1 MRKKLSIAILLISV
15 PISVLLAATVFSD
28 KSYAYLSLVIVVI
41 SLAALFISFEKK
53 ENSARQLIVISIMC
67 VLSIVGRLVFAVIPA
82 FKPVTAIIILLSMYF
97 GGEAGFICGAMTALI
112 SNFYFGQGP
121 WTPYQ
126 MLAWGLVGLFA
137 GLLAPLL
144 RRNLI
149 ITCVYGALSG
159 VIFSLIMD
167 IQTAMWYTNEFN
179 LAVYATKIGTSLPFT
194 IIYAVS
200 NVIFLL
206 LLAKPIGKKIERLKI
221 KYGI

>member
-1 MRKKLSIAILLISV
+1 MRKKLSIAILLLSIPV
-15 PISVLLAATVFSD
+15 CVLLGFTVFSD
-28 KSYAYLSLVIVVI
+28 KSYAYLSLVIVVFA
-41 SLAALFISFEKK
+41 LAALFLSFEKK
-53 ENSARQLIVISIMC
+53 ENSARQLIVIAIMC
-67 VLSIVGRLVFAVIPA
+67 VLSIVGRLVFAVIPS

-149 ITCVYGALSG
+149 ITCVYGALAG

-206 LLAKPIGKKIERLKI
+206 VLAKPIGKKIERLKI

>member
-1 MRKKLSIAILLISV
+1 MRKKLSIALLLISV
-15 PISVLLAATVFSD
+15 PIIVLLGFTVFAD
-28 KSYAYLSLVIVVI
+28 KSYAYLSLIIVVFA
-41 SLAALFISFEKK
+41 LAALFLSFEKK
-53 ENSARQLIVISIMC
+53 ENSARQLIVIAIMC

-149 ITCVYGALSG
+149 ITCVYGALAG

-167 IQTAMWYTNEFN
+167 INTAMWYTNVFDFG
-179 LAVYATKIGTSLPFT
+179 VYATKIASSLPFT
-194 IIYAVS
+194 ITYAVS

>member
-1 MRKKLSIAILLISV
+1 MRKKLSIAILLLSV

-28 KSYAYLSLVIVVI
+28 KSYAYLSLVIVFI

-206 LLAKPIGKKIERLKI
+206 VLAKPIGKKIERLKI

>member
-1 MRKKLSIAILLISV
+1 MRKKLSIAILLLSIPV
-15 PISVLLAATVFSD
+15 CVLLGFTVFSD
-28 KSYAYLSLVIVVI
+28 KSYAYLSLVIVVFA
-41 SLAALFISFEKK
+41 LAALFLSFEKK
-53 ENSARQLIVISIMC
+53 ENSARQLIVIAIMC
-67 VLSIVGRLVFAVIPA
+67 VLSIVGRLVFAVIPS

-149 ITCVYGALSG
+149 ITCVYGALAG

-194 IIYAVS
+194 IVYAVS

-206 LLAKPIGKKIERLKI
+206 VLARPIGKKIERLKV

>member
-1 MRKKLSIAILLISV
+1 MRKKLSIAILLLSV
-15 PISVLLAATVFSD
+15 PISVLLAVTVFSD

-149 ITCVYGALSG
+149 ITCVYGALAG

-206 LLAKPIGKKIERLKI
+206 VLAKPIGKKIERLKI